1 MDMCHSVTTVL
12 NRKKFQ
18 KTGWP
23 GELHLQ
29 LPDPLVLTHLL
40 TKWSEHVGRSD
51 RQQVA
56 YIGCLRFRQMLGLD
70 QRPLSDQATEFA
82 EALQAEAEQ
91 LLLATSSSGLSGGAS
106 EGNKKNG
113 AAGTNAV
120 KAAVLQAGQ
129 GQRDGRAGGDPNG
142 NSVDNTTQKL
152 RCKFW
157 QTTVWVQAW

>member
-1 MDMCHSVTTVL
+1 MSSL
-12 NRKKFQ
+12 
-18 KTGWP
+18 
-23 GELHLQ
+23 
-29 LPDPLVLTHLL
+29 
-40 TKWSEHVGRSD
+40 
-51 RQQVA
+51 RQT
-56 YIGCLRFRQMLGLD
+56 LGLD

-157 QTTVWVQAW
+157 QTTVGCKRGEGCKFSHSWESADDPFFVAGFTRSCRKQEVSQG